1 MKHLTDLQIWG
12 CELHKNAFGG
22 RAPPGPAAGAIAP
35 PPDPQEA
42 VIRGKGRGRKGLGIV
57 KGREGREGVG
67 RDEKRKGQ
75 MGREREEWEE
85 GDRIGK
91 GGLDLGYLFTSP
103 RVPSYATA
111 DF

>member
-1 MKHLTDLQIWG
+1 V
-12 CELHKNAFGG
+12 
-22 RAPPGPAAGAIAP
+22 GAIAP
-35 PPDPQEA
+35 PPDTQQT
-42 VIRGKGRGRKGLGIV
+42 VIRGKGRGRKGL

-85 GDRIGK
+85 GDGKGK
-91 GGLDLGYLFTSP
+91 GGLDFGYLFTSP